1 MKTKQYEK
9 MSNKQQK
16 SRVSSGNERKK
27 GMKAKINKARR
38 RLTATRGGKTSMDGS
53 SLGLDVEIDQQ
64 DELLALQPDDRKTI
78 KPLVGPSQ

>member
-1 MKTKQYEK
+1 

-16 SRVSSGNERKK
+16 SRVSSGNERKRNEGENKQGPTPTDGDK
-27 GMKAKINKARR
+27 G
-38 RLTATRGGKTSMDGS
+38 GGGTSMDGS

>member
-38 RLTATRGGKTSMDGS
+38 RLTATRGEKLVWTAAHWGWTSKSINKMSCLLS
-53 SLGLDVEIDQQ
+53 SLTTERQ
-64 DELLALQPDDRKTI
+64 
-78 KPLVGPSQ
+78 